1 MRRLAIALVAAV
13 SVASLSAFAGRDQ
26 SDIMLQQQTIKR
38 LQEERAKA
46 AKATAGMQ
54 QKLDD
59 CKKLMSAPKES

>member
-1 MRRLAIALVAAV
+1 MNRFAMTVALAV

-46 AKATAGMQ
+46 TTATAEMP
-54 QKLDD
+54 QKLED
-59 CKKLMSAPKES
+59 CKKMLSSKQP

>member
-1 MRRLAIALVAAV
+1 MKRFVIALAAAL

-46 AKATAGMQ
+46 AAATAEMQ
-54 QKLDD
+54 QKLED
-59 CKKLMSAPKES
+59 CKKLQSSKQP